1 MTLAHIA
8 DLSIEAGSPETVE
21 EALLVYNPNA
31 GGSAEDQS
39 LEFERALEK
48 AGFRPVYRATKDER
62 DLDEIL
68 PQAKGL
74 VVVVG
79 GDGSLRAAVKRMLAH
94 NLTNPIAIVPNGTAN
109 NVGHTLG
116 LDGDALDVIK
126 GLARPRQ
133 TLFDVGRLNTTEGTH
148 YFLEGGGF
156 GLYAECLT
164 RYQPEQGKS
173 IWRGLSTL
181 HEVLRDLAG
190 IPTRLRLDG
199 QEEEGEYIVLE
210 ALNTKAVG
218 PRLQLADAADPGD
231 GLLEVARI
239 KADQRESVL
248 TYMMALAQGETE
260 QLQSVELSRVKKLEF
275 QWSGFP
281 LHFDAEYI
289 DGPQDADHD
298 NGWACI
304 DLLPQRLNFWLP
316 AEGGDHEG

>member
-1 MTLAHIA
+1 MTIAHMA
-8 DLSIEAGSPETVE
+8 EGAQDFGVPEAVE

-39 LEFERALEK
+39 LEFQRALEQ

-68 PQAKGL
+68 PEANGL

-79 GDGSLRAAVKRMLAH
+79 GDGSLRAAVKRMLHH
-94 NLTNPIAIVPNGTAN
+94 NLSNPIAIVPNGTAN

-116 LDGDALDVIK
+116 LSGEALDIIK
-126 GLARPRQ
+126 GLDRPRSR
-133 TLFDVGRLNTTEGTH
+133 LFDVGRLTVPGSTH

-156 GLYAECLT
+156 GLYAECLV

-181 HEVLRDLAG
+181 HEVLSDLPG

-199 QEEEGEYIVLE
+199 VEEEGEYIVLE

-218 PRLQLADAADPGD
+218 PRLHLADAADPGD

-239 KADQRESVL
+239 KAEQRESVL
-248 TYMMALAQGETE
+248 TYTMALAQGATE
-260 QLQSVELSRVKKLEF
+260 QLQSVELSRVKRLEF
-275 QWSGFP
+275 QWNGFP
-281 LHFDAEYI
+281 LHFDAEYVGKP
-289 DGPQDADHD
+289 DGNDDWQ
-298 NGWACI
+298 GWACI
-304 DLLPQRLNFWLP
+304 DLLPHRLNFWLP
-316 AEGGDHEG
+316 RNEVKHEE

>member
-1 MTLAHIA
+1 MSIA
-8 DLSIEAGSPETVE
+8 GVAENATDAGASAKID

-39 LEFERALEK
+39 LEFQRALEQ

-68 PQAKGL
+68 PEANGL

-79 GDGSLRAAVKRMLAH
+79 GDGSLRAAVKRMLHH
-94 NLTNPIAIVPNGTAN
+94 NLSNPIAIVPNGTAN

-116 LDGDALDVIK
+116 LSGDALDIIK
-126 GLARPRQ
+126 GLERPRRR
-133 TLFDVGRLNTTEGTH
+133 LFDVGRLITPGETH

-156 GLYAECLT
+156 GLYAECLV

-181 HEVLRDLAG
+181 HEVLSDLAG
-190 IPTRLRLDG
+190 ISTRLRLDG
-199 QEEEGEYIVLE
+199 TEEEGDYIVLE

-218 PRLQLADAADPGD
+218 PRLHLADAADPGD

-239 KADQRESVL
+239 KADQREPVL
-248 TYMMALAQGETE
+248 TYTLALAQGDTE
-260 QLQSVELSRVKKLEF
+260 RLESVALSRVKKLEF

-281 LHFDAEYI
+281 LHFDAEYL
-289 DGPQDADHD
+289 GRPKEASEDHD
-298 NGWACI
+298 WCSI
-304 DLLPQRLNFWLP
+304 DLLPQRLEFWLP
-316 AEGGDHEG
+316 GEGAEHEE